1 MWQRSK
7 YVENSRTPMGRR
19 GGSLPPHVVGVP
31 KSRAV
36 CRMGF
41 RRRRVAEHI
50 VRRTPGLG

>member
-1 MWQRSK
+1 
-7 YVENSRTPMGRR
+7 MGRR